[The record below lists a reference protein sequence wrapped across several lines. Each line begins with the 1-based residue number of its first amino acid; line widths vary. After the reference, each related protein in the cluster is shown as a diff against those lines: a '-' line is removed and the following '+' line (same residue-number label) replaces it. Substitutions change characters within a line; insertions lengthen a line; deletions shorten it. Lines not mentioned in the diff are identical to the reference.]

1 MFVVINGAWRPLAD
15 LEKVPPRAI
24 LSLGAQFRADGFHW
38 EGFVNEMSER
48 QLLKEFG
55 GLTIV
60 VSIDGTKWTW
70 TYTVD
75 ELRNR
80 CRQEC
85 GGNWRSAGSENL
97 NIACQA
103 ARSIG

>member
-75 ELRNR
+75 ELRNQIAANK
-80 CRQEC
+80 QETED
-85 GGNWRSAGSENL
+85 NWFKNPMNRPKLKGK
-97 NIACQA
+97 QV
-103 ARSIG
+103 